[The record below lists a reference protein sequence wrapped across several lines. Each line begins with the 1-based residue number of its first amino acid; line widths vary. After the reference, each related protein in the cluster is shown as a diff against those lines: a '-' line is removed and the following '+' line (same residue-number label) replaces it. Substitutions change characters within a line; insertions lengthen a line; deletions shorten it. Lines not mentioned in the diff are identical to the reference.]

1 MNHNEAIKLRATE
14 KYALG
19 ELPEDMRDAY
29 EEHFFDCAECAMDM
43 RAVSAFVDRTR
54 EIFGEEAQEIG
65 RETAPGVAV
74 VKPSGDALR
83 GWWKGWWQPL
93 IAVPALAALIF
104 VVGYGARRAMQETKP
119 VAAVAGQSTVA
130 DALQTSVHL
139 LGDTRR
145 GAGEAPVVRVRAG
158 ESFAVDFDFTPSQR
172 FDGYAGQL
180 RDATG
185 RAVLPVTLSGE
196 TADREVHVVV
206 PGGIVRAGKY
216 SLVFAGVAAASDAGG
231 RDKPVESF
239 AFTVEIRP

>member
-1 MNHNEAIKLRATE
+1 MEHNEAIRLRAAE

-29 EEHFFDCAECAMDM
+29 EGHFFDCAECAMDM

-54 EIFGEEAQEIG
+54 EIFGEEAKENG
-65 RETAPGVAV
+65 RETAPEVAG
-74 VKPSGDALR
+74 VKPRRDVLG

-119 VAAVAGQSTVA
+119 AAAVAGQSAVA
-130 DALQTSVHL
+130 DALQASVHL
-139 LGDTRR
+139 LGDARR

-158 ESFAVDFDFTPSQR
+158 ESFTMDFDFTPSQK
-172 FDGYAGQL
+172 FEGYVGQL
-180 RDATG
+180 RDAAG
-185 RAVLPVTLSGE
+185 RVVLPVTLSGE
-196 TADREVHVVV
+196 MADREVHVVV

-216 SLVFAGVAAASDAGG
+216 SLVFAGVAAASDAGVK
-231 RDKPVESF
+231 DKAVENF
-239 AFTVEIRP
+239 AFTVEILP